1 MKNNEEILKKILE
14 LTEIFIDNNKKEVNY
29 KSVPI
34 TGKVIG
40 ANEAKNMVEASLD
53 GWLTTGRFNEA
64 FQKKLANF
72 LIRNMIMTRS
82 FKL

>member
-1 MKNNEEILKKILE
+1 MKTNDDILKKILE
-14 LTEIFIDNNKKEVNY
+14 LTEIFVNNKQNEINY

-40 ANEAKNMVEASLD
+40 ASEAKKMVEASLD
-53 GWLTTGRFNEA
+53 GWLTTGRFNDE

-72 LIRNMIMTRS
+72 LKVKNLITTN
-82 FKL
+82 